1 MSSSHPEKR
10 QRELHELLTRVEH
23 QVKHHKQKNRPADSY
38 LRLAAGTYLS
48 PSCSPAF
55 LYCPPPLS
63 RGPEEP
69 AGASFCAA
77 GV

>member
-10 QRELHELLTRVEH
+10 QRELHQLLTRVEH
-23 QVKHHKQKNRPADSY
+23 QVKHHKHKKRPADSY

-55 LYCPPPLS
+55 PYCPPPLS